1 MGLKTFVKGN
11 GAFIIIWLQTK
22 FGPKIVLSFFLM
34 ASATATVLHTSS
46 TSFPGGKDK
55 RGILGQIC
63 APPHALFFFIFL
75 KWPIVDPP
83 SLF

>member
-34 ASATATVLHTSS
+34 APATATVLHTSS

-63 APPHALFFFIFL
+63 APLQTALKAATL
-75 KWPIVDPP
+75 VAPLLLQPC
-83 SLF
+83 